1 MLDNKLR
8 SLEELSRVVNKKD
21 NIQYFRPE
29 ELTPHHAHKFQLYTG
44 KRLEDM
50 VESVKTFGILQPVI
64 AREYGNLKEILIG
77 HNRHNAAALAG
88 KLVPTILI
96 QADDELA
103 DEIVRESNI
112 YQRGFQELPLSEQAE
127 ILKDH
132 FEQLKKDGKKGN
144 FVKSVEM
151 EVNFTRDMLA
161 ADYGMSGRSISRK
174 LRINYL
180 ISDLKKALDNGK
192 LSLNTALELSYI
204 KEEHQDIISEYYS
217 QGIKISGSMAKRLRK
232 TEESGALD
240 EKTIEIIMC
249 NKPEELIDIDTA
261 SEAEL
266 RSFLADYTNLPKWF
280 IEKRTGEHYRKWD
293 VLPGIS
299 IVVRYFYISVEDDES
314 VEWFLVEKG
323 KPFRSCEATLE
334 DIIDFLKN
342 DQ

>member
-8 SLEELSRVVNKKD
+8 SLEELSRVVNQKD

-29 ELTPHHAHKFQLYTG
+29 ELTPYHDHKFQIYSG

-64 AREYGNLKEILIG
+64 AREYGTLKEILVG
-77 HNRHNAAALAG
+77 HNRTYAAAQAG
-88 KLVPTILI
+88 ILVPTIII

-103 DEIVRESNI
+103 DEIVRETNI
-112 YQRGFQELPLSEQAE
+112 YQRGFQELPPSEQAE

-132 FEQLKKDGKKGN
+132 FDQLKKDGKKEK
-144 FVKSVEM
+144 FVNSVEN
-151 EVNFTRDMLA
+151 EALPACYTRDMLA
-161 ADYGMSGRSISRK
+161 EDYGMSGRSISRK

-180 ISDLKKALDNGK
+180 ISDFKDALDNGK
-192 LSLNTALELSYI
+192 LSLNAALDLSYI
-204 KEEHQDIISEYYS
+204 TEECQDMISEYYQ
-217 QGIKISGSMAKRLRK
+217 QGIKISGSMAKRLRL

-240 EKTIEIIMC
+240 EKTVEIIMR

-261 SEAEL
+261 SE
-266 RSFLADYTNLPKWF
+266 T
-280 IEKRTGEHYRKWD
+280 KRTGEHYRKWD
-293 VLPGIS
+293 VLQGIS
-299 IVVRYFYISVEDDES
+299 IVVRYFYISVEDDEC

-323 KPFRSCEATLE
+323 KPFRACEATLE